1 MTERLDLREWTAEGD
16 RKPIGL
22 VVVDGFRTRYSVVCV
37 LAQIKVGNIYYQ
49 FGWYRDV
56 SSRERIFVHGF
67 FCFYRN
73 KMRVLIEPAKLN
85 VGKGLAP
92 PLTRAGKGS

>member
-22 VVVDGFRTRYSVVCV
+22 VVVDGFRTRYSAVCV
-37 LAQIKVGNIYYQ
+37 LAQIKVGNLYYQ

-56 SSRERIFVHGF
+56 SSRERIFVHGLF
-67 FCFYRN
+67 LFLQEQNAGVIRTRKFN
-73 KMRVLIEPAKLN
+73 L
-85 VGKGLAP
+85 GKGLAP
-92 PLTRAGKGS
+92 SAFNH

>member
-22 VVVDGFRTRYSVVCV
+22 VVVDGFRTRYSAVCV
-37 LAQIKVGNIYYQ
+37 LAQIKVGNLYYQ

-56 SSRERIFVHGF
+56 SSRERIFVHGL

-73 KMRVLIEPAKLN
+73 KMRVLSEPAN
-85 VGKGLAP
+85 
-92 PLTRAGKGS
+92 LT